1 MSNQLNRLAQT
12 QAIVAQV
19 EREIADRAMR
29 DRSRPELVLLAPVRK
44 SRITA
49 GGRAAHRI
57 VMSLFPAGL

>member
-1 MSNQLNRLAQT
+1 MSRELNRLEQT

-19 EREIADRAMR
+19 EREVAEHAMR
-29 DRSRPELVLLAPVRK
+29 QRDRTELVLLAPVKRTEP
-44 SRITA
+44 SA